1 MTKYRVQIKPY
12 KFALYT
18 KNKIAELIKSGE
30 LTDKNKIGY
39 VPRLNMGIK
48 VFDDSKKIKNKSG
61 TIRKFWSYE
70 VNGLGWSFDKLQKRL
85 IKKIESP
92 EMAIKIKGFKIEIY
106 LVSYS
111 SQCQPG
117 VIIDADLRAIAN
129 KLNSDID
136 IDFYK
141 IHKEAYKISEYP
153 W

>member
-39 VPRLNMGIK
+39 VPKLNMGIR

-92 EMAIKIKGFKIEIY
+92 EMAIKIKLFKIEIY

-111 SQCQPG
+111 GQCQPK

-141 IHKEAYKISEYP
+141 IHKETYKISEYP